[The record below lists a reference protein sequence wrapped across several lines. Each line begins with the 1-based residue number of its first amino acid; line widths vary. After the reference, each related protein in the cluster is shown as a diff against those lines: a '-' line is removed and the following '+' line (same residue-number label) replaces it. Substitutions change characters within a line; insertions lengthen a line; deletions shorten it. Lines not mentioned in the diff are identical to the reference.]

1 MLSQEGSDEVDKMTA
16 AISNRPTLKDI
27 ARAAGVSISTV
38 SIVLSGKASERR
50 ISTQVVQRV
59 QSVAA
64 QKDYAPN
71 LLMHSLRQ
79 GRTQILSF
87 YNGYGYRNRGDL
99 YMDRLT
105 TALEQAAGAR
115 HYDILTHCD
124 FARPVDEIYRLLNG
138 GRADGLIFFG
148 PQQDDPLLLLLRAS
162 RLPTVILTH
171 RDEAGILSAVSEDMV
186 SGMQQVASE
195 LAALGHRR
203 VAALTGSW
211 ADAGPRIDSLR
222 ARLAE
227 WDIPLPE
234 NWVIPV
240 SEDSVVLDDVL
251 HGLMASPEPPTA
263 LFCWQD
269 RVGYQMLEACERVGI
284 AVPEQLSLV
293 GYDGLHWP
301 SRSPHILA
309 SIAIDL
315 TSLAEAAVGLLD
327 DLLTKKVSSP
337 QNIVLPVKLQRGTT
351 LAPPPK

>member
-1 MLSQEGSDEVDKMTA
+1 MDEITA
-16 AISNRPTLKDI
+16 YTNNRPTLKDI
-27 ARAAGVSISTV
+27 AHTAGVSISTV
-38 SIVLSGKASERR
+38 SIVLTGKAAERR
-50 ISTQVVQRV
+50 ISAQVVERV

-87 YNGYGYRNRGDL
+87 YNGYGRRNRGDL

-105 TALEQAAGAR
+105 TALEQAAGGR

-148 PQQDDPLLLLLRAS
+148 PLQDDPLLSLFKAS

-171 RDEAGILSAVSEDMV
+171 CDEAGILSAVSEDMP
-186 SGMQQVASE
+186 SGMRMIASE

-203 VAALTGSW
+203 IAALTSSW
-211 ADAGPRIDSLR
+211 ADAGARVASLR

-227 WDIPLPE
+227 WNISLPE
-234 NWVIPV
+234 HWVIPAT
-240 SEDSVVLDDVL
+240 DDGAGLDDVL
-251 HGLMASPEPPTA
+251 RDLMASPEPPTA
-263 LFCWQD
+263 LFCWHD
-269 RVGYQMLEACERVGI
+269 RVGYHLLESCERVGI

-301 SRSPHILA
+301 SRSPHLLA
-309 SIAIDL
+309 SVVVDL
-315 TSLAEAAVGLLD
+315 AALAEAAVGLLD
-327 DLLTKKVSSP
+327 DLVTGQVTPP
-337 QNIVLPVKLQRGTT
+337 QNIVLPVELQRGTT
-351 LAPPPK
+351 LAVPPP

>member
-1 MLSQEGSDEVDKMTA
+1 MDEITA
-16 AISNRPTLKDI
+16 NTNNRPTLKDI

-50 ISTQVVQRV
+50 ISAQVVQRV

-87 YNGYGYRNRGDL
+87 YNGYGYRNWGDL

-148 PQQDDPLLLLLRAS
+148 PQQDDPLLSLLRES

-171 RDEAGILSAVSEDMV
+171 RDEAGKLSAVSEDMA
-186 SGMQQVASE
+186 SGMRKIASE
-195 LAALGHRR
+195 LAVLGHRR
-203 VAALTGSW
+203 IAALTGSW
-211 ADAGPRIDSLR
+211 ADSGARIESLR
-222 ARLAE
+222 THLAE
-227 WDIPLPE
+227 WGIPLPDHR
-234 NWVIPV
+234 VVPM
-240 SEDSVVLDDVL
+240 SEDTVVLDDVL
-251 HGLMASPEPPTA
+251 HDLMAAPEPPTA
-263 LFCWQD
+263 LFCWHD

-284 AVPEQLSLV
+284 SVPEQISLA

-309 SIAIDL
+309 SVAIDL
-315 TSLAEAAVGLLD
+315 TELAEAAVGLLD
-327 DLLTKKVSSP
+327 DLVTGRANPP
-337 QNIVLPVKLQRGTT
+337 QNIVLPVELQRGTT
-351 LAPPPK
+351 LAAPLK

>member
-1 MLSQEGSDEVDKMTA
+1 MDKMTA
-16 AISNRPTLKDI
+16 GMNSRPTLKDI
-27 ARAAGVSISTV
+27 ARTAGVSISTV

-50 ISTQVVQRV
+50 ISAQVAQRV

-99 YMDRLT
+99 YMDRLM

-148 PQQDDPLLLLLRAS
+148 PQQDGPLLSLLRAS

-171 RDEAGILSAVSEDMV
+171 RDEAGILSAVSEDMP
-186 SGMQQVASE
+186 SGMRKIASE
-195 LAALGHRR
+195 LVALGHRR
-203 VAALTGSW
+203 IAALSGSW
-211 ADAGPRIDSLR
+211 ADAGARIAALR
-222 ARLAE
+222 AWLAE
-227 WDIPLPE
+227 WNIPLPE
-234 NWVIPV
+234 NWVIPM
-240 SEDSVVLDDVL
+240 SDDTVVLDDVL
-251 HGLMASPEPPTA
+251 QTLMASPEPPTA
-263 LFCWQD
+263 LFCWHD
-269 RVGYQMLEACERVGI
+269 RVGYQMLEACERVGV
-284 AVPEQLSLV
+284 AVPQQLTLV

-301 SRSPHILA
+301 SRSPHILT
-309 SIAIDL
+309 SVAIDL
-315 TSLAEAAVGLLD
+315 TALAEAAVGLLD
-327 DLLTKKVSSP
+327 DLVTGKTNSP
-337 QNIVLPVKLQRGTT
+337 QNLVLPVTLQHGTT
-351 LAPPPK
+351 LAAPLKLPAC

>member
-1 MLSQEGSDEVDKMTA
+1 MDKTTA
-16 AISNRPTLKDI
+16 GMNTRPTLKDI
-27 ARAAGVSISTV
+27 ARTAGVSISTV

-50 ISTQVVQRV
+50 ISAQVVQRV

-79 GRTQILSF
+79 GRTQVLSF

-148 PQQDDPLLLLLRAS
+148 PQQDDPLLSLLRTS

-171 RDEAGILSAVSEDMV
+171 RDEAGILSAVSEDMP
-186 SGMQQVASE
+186 SGMRKIASE

-203 VAALTGSW
+203 IAALSGSW
-211 ADAGPRIDSLR
+211 TDAGARIAALR
-222 ARLAE
+222 VRLAE
-227 WDIPLPE
+227 WAIPLPE
-234 NWVIPV
+234 NWVIPM
-240 SEDSVVLDDVL
+240 SDDSVVLDDVL
-251 HGLMASPEPPTA
+251 RSLMASSEPPTA

-269 RVGYQMLEACERVGI
+269 RVGYQMLEACERVGV
-284 AVPEQLSLV
+284 AVPQQLSLV

-309 SIAIDL
+309 SVAIDL
-315 TSLAEAAVGLLD
+315 TMLAEAAVGLLD
-327 DLLTKKVSSP
+327 DLLTGKADPP
-337 QNIVLPVKLQRGTT
+337 QNIVLPVTLLRGTT
-351 LAPPPK
+351 LAAPPK